1 MNMIIKGKLKSA
13 YIYTHVM
20 LSLFF
25 FLKCSYIKLVLFM
38 KITYYYFL
46 QFLVFVRLRIFRRE
60 KTKVMKKL
68 TLF

>member
-25 FLKCSYIKLVLFM
+25 FKCSYIKLVLFM

-60 KTKVMKKL
+60 NTKVMKKL